1 MPVAIDRAAVDH
13 VARLAR
19 LSLTEEER
27 VLFTEQLGQI
37 LADFTRLGELD
48 LTAVAPTSNVMSAS
62 AALREDEVRPSLDR
76 DEVLAAA
83 PEAEEGF
90 FKVPPVL
97 EPD

>member
-1 MPVAIDRAAVDH
+1 MAIDRAAVDH

-27 VLFTEQLGQI
+27 TLFTEQLRHI
-37 LADFTRLGELD
+37 LDYFTRLGELD
-48 LTAVAPTSNVMSAS
+48 LSAVTPTAHVMAASSAM
-62 AALREDEVRPSLDR
+62 REDEIRPSLDR

-83 PEAEEGF
+83 PEVEEGF

>member
-1 MPVAIDRAAVDH
+1 MPIDRAAVDH

>member
-1 MPVAIDRAAVDH
+1 MAIDRAAVDH

-27 VLFTEQLGQI
+27 ALFTEQLRQI
-37 LADFTRLGELD
+37 LDYFAHLGELD
-48 LTAVAPTSNVMSAS
+48 LGTVAPTSHIR
-62 AALREDEVRPSLDR
+62 AAATAMREDVVRPSLDR

-83 PEAEEGF
+83 PDAEDGF

-97 EPD
+97 EPV

>member
-1 MPVAIDRAAVDH
+1 VGIDRAAVDH

-27 VLFTEQLGQI
+27 ALFTAQLGQI
-37 LADFTRLGELD
+37 LEYFARLSELE
-48 LTAVAPTSNVMSAS
+48 LGASAPTSHIMSAP
-62 AALREDEVRPSLDR
+62 AALREDVVRPSLDR

-83 PEAEEGF
+83 PDAEEGF

-97 EPD
+97 EPA

>member
-1 MPVAIDRAAVDH
+1 VPIDRAAVDH

-27 VLFTEQLGQI
+27 ALFTEQLRQI
-37 LADFTRLGELD
+37 LDYFARLGELE
-48 LTAVAPTSNVMSAS
+48 LGAVAPTSHIR
-62 AALREDEVRPSLDR
+62 AAAAAMREDVVRPSLDR

-83 PEAEEGF
+83 PDAEEGF

-97 EPD
+97 ESL

>member
-1 MPVAIDRAAVDH
+1 MAIDRAAVEY

-27 VLFTEQLGQI
+27 IRFTEQLRHI
-37 LADFTRLGELD
+37 LDHFTRLGELD
-48 LTAVAPTSNVMSAS
+48 LSAVAPTAHVMAAAS
-62 AALREDEVRPSLDR
+62 VMREDKVRPSLDR

-83 PEAEEGF
+83 PEVEEGF

-97 EPD
+97 EHD

>member
-1 MPVAIDRAAVDH
+1 VTIDRAAVDH

-48 LTAVAPTSNVMSAS
+48 LTTVAPTSNVMSAS
-62 AALREDEVRPSLDR
+62 ASLREDEVRPSLDR